1 MGGEGRERHTETA
14 RPDEAEAVESCR
26 RGDRSAYELL
36 VKRYAPRAV
45 AAARA
50 ILGDAS
56 LAEDAAQEAF
66 VRAFRAIGRFD
77 VREPFYPWLYRILKN
92 VCLTARARLRSEP
105 SSLDA
110 PGRPAPAAPPDDPS
124 AAAARGELRER
135 LLAAMRTL
143 SEPHREILRLAHF
156 DALSYKE
163 IAACLAIPVG
173 TVMSRLWSARRALRQ
188 ALGEALAHE

>member
-1 MGGEGRERHTETA
+1 MGGEDRERRTESA
-14 RPDEAEAVESCR
+14 RPDEAEAVAACL

-45 AAARA
+45 TAARA

-56 LAEDAAQEAF
+56 LAEEAAQEAF
-66 VRAFRAIGRFD
+66 VGAYRALGRLD
-77 VREPFYPWLYRILKN
+77 VHEPFYPWLYRVLKS
-92 VCLTARARLRSEP
+92 VCLSARARRRAEP

-110 PGRPAPAAPPDDPS
+110 PGRPSSDGAS
-124 AAAARGELRER
+124 AATARGDVRER
-135 LLAAMRTL
+135 LFAAMRTL

-163 IAACLAIPVG
+163 IAACLALPVG
-173 TVMSRLWSARRALRQ
+173 TVMSRLWAARRALRQ
-188 ALGEALAHE
+188 ALGEALARE